1 MLKSSFLLADEDDKA
16 NLLEKLTKELNNW
29 KEKLAK
35 SNIFKEYLRIK
46 GVWEDDKSIH
56 LNEKELKVRKSA
68 LLFIFIHII
77 FTISL
82 YFSHVSS
89 YPLKIVKI

>member
-35 SNIFKEYLRIK
+35 SNIF
-46 GVWEDDKSIH
+46 
-56 LNEKELKVRKSA
+56 
-68 LLFIFIHII
+68 
-77 FTISL
+77 
-82 YFSHVSS
+82 
-89 YPLKIVKI
+89 